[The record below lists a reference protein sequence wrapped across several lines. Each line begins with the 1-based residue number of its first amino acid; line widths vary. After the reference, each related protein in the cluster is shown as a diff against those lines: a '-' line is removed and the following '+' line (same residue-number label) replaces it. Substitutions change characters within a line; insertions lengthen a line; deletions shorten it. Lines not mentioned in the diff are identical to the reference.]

1 MKIILTS
8 LSSNTVY
15 NCYLIKSKLS
25 NKNDDKSKTKL
36 FRQQHKENQKKYYFH
51 LTILFIYIL

>member
-8 LSSNTVY
+8 LISNTVY

-25 NKNDDKSKTKL
+25 IKNDDKSKTKL
-36 FRQQHKENQKKYYFH
+36 FRQQHKENQKNNK
-51 LTILFIYIL
+51 TINLNKNF

>member
-8 LSSNTVY
+8 LISNTVY

-25 NKNDDKSKTKL
+25 IKNDDKSKTKL
-36 FRQQHKENQKKYYFH
+36 FRQQHKENQKNIIFIYYFVNFDF
-51 LTILFIYIL
+51 L